1 MDIAG
6 GGHEYILKETNIA
19 HDLELLGKYENY

>member
-6 GGHEYILKETNIA
+6 GGDENILKETNMA
-19 HDLELLGKYENY
+19 HDLELLGKYEK